1 MSDATLRIDKWL
13 WHARFLKS
21 RSGAQRF
28 LDERIVRVNRLPVSK
43 PSALVRVGDVVTL
56 PFEREVRVVRILALG
71 VRRGPPAEARTL
83 WEEIAGSGAPP
94 E

>member
-1 MSDATLRIDKWL
+1 MSEPTLRIDKWL

-28 LDERIVRVNRLPVSK
+28 LEERIVRVNRIPVSK
-43 PSALVRVGDVVTL
+43 VSHAVKAGDVITL
-56 PFEREVRVVRILALG
+56 PFEREVKVVRILALG
-71 VRRGPPAEARTL
+71 TRRGPPAEARAL
-83 WEEIAGSGAPP
+83 WEEIAVTPAK